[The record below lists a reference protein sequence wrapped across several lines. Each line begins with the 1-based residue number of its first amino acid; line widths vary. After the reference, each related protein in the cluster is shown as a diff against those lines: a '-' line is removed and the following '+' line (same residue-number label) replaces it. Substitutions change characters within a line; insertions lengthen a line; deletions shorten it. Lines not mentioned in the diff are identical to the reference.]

1 MFILETNFDQIKV
14 ITMMKNYDQS
24 VEINYNPNWSYIT
37 DHPNRICIIGG
48 WVSGKTNVLLNLTK
62 NQQPDSDNSCLS
74 IKVPFTLK
82 YQLLINR
89 REN

>member
-1 MFILETNFDQIKV
+1 
-14 ITMMKNYDQS
+14 MMKNYDQS

-37 DHPNRICIIGG
+37 DYPNRIFIIGG
-48 WVSGKTNVLLNLTK
+48 WVLGKTNVLLNLTK
-62 NQQPDSDNSCLS
+62 NQQPDSDKSCLF

-82 YQLLINR
+82 YHLLINR